1 MILKYDDKVAL
12 SNTSM
17 QRPRIGQY
25 FRYGDNSVYLNECSP
40 FWVDI
45 FITFN
50 KETTMF
56 AVLCRPAH
64 SD

>member
-1 MILKYDDKVAL
+1 
-12 SNTSM
+12 M
-17 QRPRIGQY
+17 QRPRISQY

-40 FWVDI
+40 FLVDI

-56 AVLCRPAH
+56 AVLCRHAH